1 MRAREDARG
10 AAQLAVLF
18 FVGLVV
24 GVWTFIS
31 PWVVGFPSGPGS
43 NGSWTSST
51 WAAVWVGGVVL
62 VVSGLGFVSAL
73 ALALASAL
81 RPVPVRPGSEPSR

>member
-1 MRAREDARG
+1 MKSREDARG

-24 GVWTFIS
+24 GGWTFIS
-31 PWVVGFPSGPGS
+31 PWVVGFPSQQG
-43 NGSWTSST
+43 GSWSSSI

-62 VVSGLGFVSAL
+62 VLSGLGLVTAL
-73 ALALASAL
+73 ALAMGAAL
-81 RPVPVRPGSEPSR
+81 RSAPARAGGEPSR